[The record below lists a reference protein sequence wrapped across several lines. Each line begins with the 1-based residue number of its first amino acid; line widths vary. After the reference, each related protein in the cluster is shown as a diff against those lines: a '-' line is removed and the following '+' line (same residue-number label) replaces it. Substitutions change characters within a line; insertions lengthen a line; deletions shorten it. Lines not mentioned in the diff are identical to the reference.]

1 MSHTF
6 LLETMDCKHLDYV
19 QNAISRMADNSFK
32 IKGLCVT
39 IVSAF
44 LGLCIK
50 YEEPKMLLILCFPTI
65 IFWLLDGYYLQQE
78 RKFRCIYNN
87 LTDNPTS
94 CNLKIPSFGM
104 PLKDIK
110 GKDFKYISSLFS
122 KSECILYISLLF
134 CNIVLFF
141 LFYTIKIIR

>member
-1 MSHTF
+1 MFHIKG
-6 LLETMDCKHLDYV
+6 LIKIMDNKHLDYV
-19 QNAISRMADNSFK
+19 QNTITRMADNSFK

-50 YEEPKMLLILCFPTI
+50 YDEPKMLLILCLPI
-65 IFWLLDGYYLQQE
+65 IFLWLLDGYYLQQE

-87 LTDNPTS
+87 LTGNPTS
-94 CNLKIPSFGM
+94 CNVKIPSFGM

-110 GKDFKYISSLFS
+110 GKGFNYVSSLFS
-122 KSECILYISLLF
+122 KTECFLYIPLLF
-134 CNIVLFF
+134 CNIVLYFI
-141 LFYTIKIIR
+141 LHKM

>member
-1 MSHTF
+1 MES
-6 LLETMDCKHLDYV
+6 KHLDYV
-19 QNAISRMADNSFK
+19 QNAIIRMADNSFK
-32 IKGLCVT
+32 MKGLCVT

-50 YEEPKMLLILCFPTI
+50 YEEPKLLCFPII

-87 LTDNPTS
+87 MTDNPTS
-94 CNLKIPSFGM
+94 CKVEIPPFGM
-104 PLKDIK
+104 PLNDIK

-122 KSECILYISLLF
+122 KTECILYISLLVCSF
-134 CNIVLFF
+134 ILYFILRNM
-141 LFYTIKIIR
+141 

>member
-1 MSHTF
+1 MES
-6 LLETMDCKHLDYV
+6 KHLDYV
-19 QNAISRMADNSFK
+19 QNAIIRMADNSFK
-32 IKGLCVT
+32 IRGLCVT

-50 YEEPKMLLILCFPTI
+50 YEEPKLLLILCFPII

-87 LTDNPTS
+87 MTDNPTS
-94 CNLKIPSFGM
+94 CKVEIPPFGM
-104 PLKDIK
+104 PLNHIK

-122 KSECILYISLLF
+122 KTECILYISLLVCSF
-134 CNIVLFF
+134 ILYFILRNM
-141 LFYTIKIIR
+141 

>member
-1 MSHTF
+1 
-6 LLETMDCKHLDYV
+6 
-19 QNAISRMADNSFK
+19 MADNSFK

-50 YEEPKMLLILCFPTI
+50 YEEPKLLLILCFPII

-78 RKFRCIYNN
+78 RKFKCIYNN
-87 LTDNPTS
+87 MTDNPTS
-94 CNLKIPSFGM
+94 CKVEIPPFGM
-104 PLKDIK
+104 PLNDIK

-122 KSECILYISLLF
+122 KTECILYISLLACSF
-134 CNIVLFF
+134 ILYFILRNM
-141 LFYTIKIIR
+141 